1 MATHPS
7 LLAWKIPWT
16 EESGRLQSMQG
27 LFSWGQAN
35 DDTFPQ
41 IQCLTSQRKGS
52 DLVEIPAPVSSGQP
66 CRTVPPKWSLLPPA
80 FSACLS
86 IGTGLKHPL
95 SGEDW
100 DSQESFDRFVMQF
113 FMPHF

>member
-1 MATHPS
+1 MATHS
-7 LLAWKIPWT
+7 SFLAWKIPWT

-35 DDTFPQ
+35 DDTIPQ

-52 DLVEIPAPVSSGQP
+52 NLVEIPAPVSSGQP

-80 FSACLS
+80 FHACLS

-100 DSQESFDRFVMQF
+100 GSQESFD
-113 FMPHF
+113 